1 MKEKDKFILDIK
13 RLGINGEG
21 IGYYNKL
28 AIFVNDAIP
37 GEGVNVEVT
46 KVDKKMAFAKIL
58 EYKKKSPNRIEAQCP
73 YYKDCGGCNVLHI
86 KYEEMLKL
94 KKDFVIESL
103 QRYTNIN
110 PKSFEIR
117 ETIASPKIFNYRNK
131 SQVPVRKNLD
141 GNYETCM
148 IKAKSNELINVKDCL
163 VNDEII
169 NDLNKKILTLADEL
183 GIPPYLAKYNRGVL
197 RYLSIRVNK
206 KGEAM
211 VCFICYEKNEKI
223 KELAK
228 RVIALENVKS
238 VYENF
243 NNSSKATEIYGPIT
257 NHLEGDIFLIEP
269 IGNVKYQLTPTT
281 FFQLNT
287 LQAENMFNLVLKAC
301 KLSKKERVLDA
312 YCGVGAIGLYLAKM
326 AKEVVGI
333 ENNPSSVEAAK
344 ANAKLNKI
352 NNAKFILGDAT
363 ELLPKMLENNDSFD
377 VIVADP
383 PRTGLGENF
392 VDAILNSGIKR
403 FIYVS
408 CNPSTLAKDLELL
421 KQKYNI
427 NSITPLDMF
436 PGSVHVECVAHLTWK
451 HISDNN

>member
-37 GEGVNVEVT
+37 GEGVNVEIT
-46 KVDKKMAFAKIL
+46 KVDKKMAFGKIIDF
-58 EYKKKSPNRIEAQCP
+58 KKKSSNRIEPLCP
-73 YYKDCGGCNVLHI
+73 HYKECGGCNVMHI
-86 KYEEMLKL
+86 KYDEMLNL
-94 KKDFVIESL
+94 KRDFIIESIS
-103 QRYTNIN
+103 RYTNIN
-110 PKSFEIR
+110 YKSFEIR
-117 ETIASPKIFNYRNK
+117 KTVPSPKQFNYRNK
-131 SQVPVRKNLD
+131 SQVPVRKNID
-141 GNYETCM
+141 GSFETCM
-148 IKAKSNELINVKDCL
+148 IKAKSNELIKVDDCL

-169 NDLNKKILTLADEL
+169 NKLNKDILKLADEV
-183 GIPPYLAKYNRGVL
+183 GISPYLAKYNRGVL
-197 RYLSIRVNK
+197 RYLAIRVNK

-211 VCFICYEKNEKI
+211 VCFICYDKNEKI

-228 RVIALENVKS
+228 KVIELPNVVS

-243 NNSSKATEIYGPIT
+243 NRGTKATELYGEET
-257 NHLEGDIFLIEP
+257 NLLEGKEFLIEE
-269 IGNVKYQLTPTT
+269 IGKIKYQLTPKT

-287 LQAENMFNLVLKAC
+287 LQAENMFELVLKAA

-333 ENNPSSVEAAK
+333 ETNSSSIEAAK

-352 NNAKFILGDAT
+352 NNAKFILGDAK
-363 ELLPKMLENNDSFD
+363 EVLPQMIDNNETFD

-383 PRTGLGENF
+383 PRTGLGEEF
-392 VDAILNSGIKR
+392 IKAILKSNIKR

-421 KQKYNI
+421 KDNYNI

-436 PGSVHVECVAHLTWK
+436 PGVVHCESISILTHK
-451 HISDNN
+451 

>member
-1 MKEKDKFILDIK
+1 MKEKDRFILDIK

-46 KVDKKMAFAKIL
+46 KVEKNMAFAKIL
-58 EYKKKSPNRIEAQCP
+58 EYKKKSINRIDVKCP

-94 KKDFVIESL
+94 KRDLIIESL
-103 QRYTNIN
+103 QRYTKIN

-117 ETIASPKIFNYRNK
+117 ETIASPKVFNYRNK

-141 GNYETCM
+141 GFYETCM
-148 IKAKSNELINVKDCL
+148 IKAKSNELINVSDCL
-163 VNDEII
+163 INDELI
-169 NDLNKKILTLADEL
+169 NKLNKEILNIADEL
-183 GIPPYLAKYNRGVL
+183 SIPPYIAKFNRGVL
-197 RYLSIRVNK
+197 RYLAIRVNK

-211 VCFICYEKNEKI
+211 VCFICYDKTEKI

-228 RVIALENVKS
+228 RVINLPNVIS

-243 NNSSKATEIYGPIT
+243 NTSTKATELYGEET
-257 NHLEGDIFLIEP
+257 NLLEGKEFLIEQ
-269 IGNVKYQLTPTT
+269 IGNIKYQLTPKT

-287 LQAENMFNLVLKAC
+287 LQAENMFNQVLKAA

-333 ENNPSSVEAAK
+333 ETNK
-344 ANAKLNKI
+344 ASIASANENAKLNKI
-352 NNAKFILGDAT
+352 NNTKFILGDAT
-363 ELLPKMLENNDSFD
+363 ELLPEMIDNNESFD

-383 PRTGLGENF
+383 PRTGLGEKFIN
-392 VDAILNSGIKR
+392 AILKSGIKR

-421 KQKYNI
+421 KDKYNI
-427 NSITPLDMF
+427 SSITPFDMF
-436 PGSVHVECVAHLTWK
+436 PGSVHVESITTLVRK
-451 HISDNN
+451 DK